1 MKTESNIQIAI
12 EYKLNNS
19 IHWQSVE
26 LTPSEYFDLEPDEKI
41 ELDCIPK
48 YNHAIEYLNLQ
59 SERIVAT
66 KLILID
72 PTAESKRFIVER
84 FWNGGE
90 NRLIERTDIGANTYW
105 ELILEHQIS
114 KDPLLWEIVRLG
126 RENGIVTPWYHG
138 FLQDNDDGSQTE
150 TKVDTEGNL
159 T

>member
-1 MKTESNIQIAI
+1 MKTEANIQIAI

-19 IHWQSVE
+19 LHWQSVE

-48 YNHAIEYLNLQ
+48 YNHAIEYLNCQPEQIL
-59 SERIVAT
+59 AT

-72 PTAESKRFIVER
+72 QTVQSKRLIVER